1 MANYSN
7 MTEYL
12 VHSLDSNTNWIMY
25 AVLYLLFVNVNASL
39 DIIVFGIP
47 NIFGISNRSEINVNL
62 FHYLFSFD
70 TFCPPR
76 FLPSIT
82 I

>member
-1 MANYSN
+1 MENYYN

-12 VHSLDSNTNWIMY
+12 VHSLDSNTNRIMY
-25 AVLYLLFVNVNASL
+25 AVLFVNVNASL

-47 NIFGISNRSEINVNL
+47 NIFGISNRTEINVNL